1 MFSCLIDVLII
12 HLQRGDA
19 SYEQLHS
26 LSGRLWL
33 AAVAFVQVSM
43 VLIYH
48 ALIALEN
55 P

>member
-1 MFSCLIDVLII
+1 MFSCLTDVLII
-12 HLQRGDA
+12 HLQLGYA

-33 AAVAFVQVSM
+33 AAVAFVQVLM

-48 ALIALEN
+48 AQVALEN

>member
-1 MFSCLIDVLII
+1 MFSCLPDVMII
-12 HLQRGDA
+12 HLQRGYA
-19 SYEQLHS
+19 SYGQLHS

-33 AAVAFVQVSM
+33 VAVEFVQVWM

-48 ALIALEN
+48 AVAALEN